1 MGTAFGQ
8 RYRWIVAG
16 IMLLLSS
23 LACNLIQDQQP
34 PAFVTPTSAAGT
46 PTVTINSPANGSE
59 VAVGQEVLVQSTA
72 QDSIGVTRI
81 ELRVNGFIVNTVPSE
96 STTGDRQFSVIQS
109 WRPAEAGPATLEVIA
124 YRGSIPSPATQIT
137 LTVRASAAQ
146 VTSTLLPLPG
156 VTQPPND
163 TTCRA
168 RVEVEGLNFR
178 SGPATNYPIINVL
191 TLGNLVDITGR
202 LADNSWWQVRDG
214 LTYGWLSSAYTTQSG
229 NCSAIPIVVPP
240 ASPTPRPATATPT
253 TPPTSTP
260 IPGTA
265 VPTSTPVPQVPDLV
279 VASITG
285 PSVLQLNAA
294 GSVGAHYEVRLLNQ
308 GTGSS
313 GQFTTS
319 FRLPDG
325 TIVQLPIIGNLAP
338 SQSVDLGIDVT
349 FTSSDNFRLEAT
361 VDSGAQVAESDEG
374 NNVRTLDVTVT
385 TAPSSDSG
393 AGSDAGSGVA
403 MTPLIVITLAP

>member
-1 MGTAFGQ
+1 M
-8 RYRWIVAG
+8 
-16 IMLLLSS
+16 
-23 LACNLIQDQQP
+23 
-34 PAFVTPTSAAGT
+34 
-46 PTVTINSPANGSE
+46 
-59 VAVGQEVLVQSTA
+59 
-72 QDSIGVTRI
+72 
-81 ELRVNGFIVNTVPSE
+81 
-96 STTGDRQFSVIQS
+96 IQS

-229 NCSAIPIVVPP
+229 NCSAIPIAIPP

-265 VPTSTPVPQVPDLV
+265 VPTFTPVPQVPDLV
-279 VASITG
+279 VAAITG
-285 PSVLQLNAA
+285 PSVLQLNAS

-308 GTGSS
+308 GTGNS

-361 VDSGAQVAESDEG
+361 VDSGAQVAERDEG
-374 NNVRTLDVTVT
+374 NNVRTLDVVVT

-393 AGSDAGSGVA
+393 TGSGSGSGVA